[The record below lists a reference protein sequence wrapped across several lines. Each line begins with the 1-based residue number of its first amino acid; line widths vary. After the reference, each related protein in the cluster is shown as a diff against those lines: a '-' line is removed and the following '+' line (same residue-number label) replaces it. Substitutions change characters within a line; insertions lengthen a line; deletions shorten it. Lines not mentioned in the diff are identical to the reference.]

1 MDPVPLFQGTTGKD
15 SMPSSSSP
23 PATCRTATWPIT
35 TISWRTSSCKWMGE
49 GGEKAA
55 WAPGLPCAHCIGNLS
70 WKELELGPNVCSVQL
85 GGTSLR
91 WDVLSAHKQ
100 G

>member
-1 MDPVPLFQGTTGKD
+1 
-15 SMPSSSSP
+15 
-23 PATCRTATWPIT
+23 
-35 TISWRTSSCKWMGE
+35 MGE
-49 GGEKAA
+49 EGEKAA
-55 WAPGLPCAHCIGNLS
+55 WAPGLPCTHCIGNLS

-85 GGTSLR
+85 GGTSLL